1 MANVLFKR
9 GNQANVPLTSGAV
22 EGAFYLTKDTHRLY
36 YGNASG
42 GCDLL
47 SQAIVEVANVQAL
60 GNQPASDGQF
70 YYVKDSNILAVYVTK
85 NGQGQYV
92 QINPDT
98 KLIQTDTQFVA
109 ANSSGVTNVTLT
121 LKQSRADAAT
131 VADVTADFDVVG
143 AGSVSVSGSGNDI
156 TITGALLN
164 VSEYT
169 EDVGGTSTHKGATI
183 GLGSSAA
190 NLREGNN
197 ISISSSGSNI
207 TIAATDNYVTGGT
220 MEFEPVSTSA
230 TPVNTGFKVAASL
243 TRSGSL
249 GPVSVAAAS
258 IDPVIN
264 YGHVETGTEPN
275 ITVNTSATAKFL
287 RGEATLD
294 VYTAAQT
301 KTLIEN
307 QLKAIN
313 AMTYMGTVADAAG
326 AGDVQ
331 ALPTT
336 DVHIGDVWLASGE
349 VTYNNTKY
357 PAGTMFVANGTEV
370 DGVISAATLD
380 WDAVQTSDR
389 DTHYHGEGS
398 NGTGWGK
405 LDIINETSSSSV
417 GFVKVL
423 EGDDNDSISVTG
435 TPNISTN
442 SIDIEVAHKDF
453 AGTNTTATQARQ
465 NVGTDATV
473 TYVSGLTLD
482 NGHVSGYTT
491 TTATIG
497 NDYTQVATVGM
508 TAGSATVT
516 GGSGA
521 TLTTSVTTQNAA
533 ETLVATRTGSATI
546 ESTSLAIS
554 GANSAVTIDLVWQ
567 EF

>member
-9 GNQANVPLTSGAV
+9 GNQANVPLTTGAV

-47 SQAIVEVANVQAL
+47 SQAIVEVANIQAL
-60 GNQPASDGQF
+60 SNQPASDGQF

-98 KLIQTDTQFVA
+98 KLIQTDTQFA
-109 ANSSGVTNVTLT
+109 AVDSNGTTNVTLT
-121 LKQSRADAAT
+121 LNQSRADAAT
-131 VADVTADFDVVG
+131 VAAVTADFDVIG

-169 EDVGGTSTHKGATI
+169 EDVSGTSTHKGATI

-258 IDPVIN
+258 IDPVIA
-264 YGHVETGTEPN
+264 YGHSNDDIAV
-275 ITVNTSATAKFL
+275 VSTSSTAKFS
-287 RGEATLD
+287 GGTATLD

-301 KTLIEN
+301 KTLIED

-313 AMTYMGTVADAAG
+313 AMTYKGTVADAAG

-336 DVHIGDVWLASGE
+336 GVHIGDVWLASGE

-370 DGVISAATLD
+370 DGVISGATLG
-380 WDAVQTSDR
+380 WSAVQTSDR

-405 LDIINETSSSSV
+405 LDIINETTSSSV

-442 SIDIEVAHKDF
+442 SVDIEVAHKDF
-453 AGTNTTATQARQ
+453 AGTNTPATQARQ
-465 NVGTDATV
+465 SVGTDATV

-482 NGHVSGYTT
+482 NGHVAGYTT

-497 NDYTQVATVGM
+497 NDYTHVSEVEVTATN
-508 TAGSATVT
+508 ATVT

-521 TLTTSVTTQNAA
+521 TLTTSVTTSNAA
-533 ETLVATRTGSATI
+533 ETLNHAETGSATI

-554 GANSAVTIDLVWQ
+554 GANSAVTINLVWQ